1 MGALAFY
8 LSTLDEQVLPGSQ
21 CQVLSN
27 VLSTFPTD
35 LWLLAL
41 VSSSCLAIVVCN
53 LVDEVVEGRWP
64 AHHHG
69 EATGGFHAPLM
80 VDPPK
85 PSTDG
90 AGELDTDAES
100 QNKQLQMTLRD
111 RDKAQL
117 TERNKQLQQSIAEV
131 AILTEHNKR
140 LQARVDAFEAAAKTV
155 KSEYGP
161 DY

>member
-1 MGALAFY
+1 MPSAIEC
-8 LSTLDEQVLPGSQ
+8 LSTL
-21 CQVLSN
+21 
-27 VLSTFPTD
+27 PTD

-53 LVDEVVEGRWP
+53 LVDEVVERRWP
-64 AHHHG
+64 THHHAD
-69 EATGGFHAPLM
+69 ATGGFHAPLM

-85 PSTDG
+85 PSSLAEG
-90 AGELDTDAES
+90 AGELDADAES
-100 QNKQLQMTLRD
+100 QNKQLQMALRD

-117 TERNKQLQQSIAEV
+117 AERNKQLQQSIAEV

-140 LQARVDAFEAAAKTV
+140 LQARVDAFEAAAKAV